1 MGRFRPIGGPRPST
15 PLAGLRRRNTRR
27 PWTAQAMASLTRPTV
42 PPNAVKYTERVPRAR
57 HGTGLP
63 PFEAIH
69 THLTLFA
76 YVQGPAV
83 TAESETRAE
92 QHTGM
97 PDAEWTA
104 RNAPC
109 FGAIAATGNH
119 ALLNTPFTRD
129 RFEPDP
135 ETLFEFGLRRTL
147 DGIAVM
153 ISETSA

>member
-1 MGRFRPIGGPRPST
+1 M
-15 PLAGLRRRNTRR
+15 
-27 PWTAQAMASLTRPTV
+27 
-42 PPNAVKYTERVPRAR
+42 
-57 HGTGLP
+57 
-63 PFEAIH
+63 AIH

-83 TAESETRAE
+83 TVESETRAE
-92 QHTGM
+92 QDTGM

-109 FGAIAATGNH
+109 SGAIAATGNH
-119 ALLNTPFTRD
+119 ALLNTPFTPD
-129 RFEPDP
+129 GFEPDL

-147 DGIAVM
+147 DGIPVM